1 MIKLKALLKE
11 IKISGPSPN
20 EFLKVFLSIVAKKY
34 PNSTWKVKSEDEIM
48 SAETDPD
55 KVASLSA
62 RSIKVPALN
71 PENTSKPFYVGPAL
85 QDAFTKD
92 YKGVLG
98 ETIKIHSANLLRKH
112 TNALPALFAV
122 GENWDPEA
130 WEYIANKYN
139 VTLITDDNWD
149 EYVQTAEDE
158 DDDEAVDSLLQTL
171 P

>member
-1 MIKLKALLKE
+1 MIKLKSLLKE
-11 IKISGPSPN
+11 IKISGAKPN

-48 SAETDPD
+48 SVETDTD
-55 KVASLSA
+55 KVAALSA

-71 PENTSKPFYVGPAL
+71 PENTSKPFYVGPVIEN
-85 QDAFTKD
+85 AFTKE

-98 ETIKIHSANLLRKH
+98 ESIKIHSTNLLRKH
-112 TNALPALFAV
+112 KDALPALFAV
-122 GENWDPEA
+122 KENWDPEA

-158 DDDEAVDSLLQTL
+158 DDEEAVESTKIKR
-171 P
+171 